1 MLQISASTATS
12 VYKFDGACPLIIPA
26 WATTIH
32 SQEQNCDTAYSNTF
46 SFSPPKKNK
55 LRTSLEKRRFAGV
68 STRGVK
74 AALHRREEA
83 VLVHPTGAV
92 LLRGTWPCCT
102 PLLPLA
108 LRNTLPFFV
117 PLPAPLEGKAA
128 PFSVA
133 QYLGCSEQPPPRV
146 VATRSNAQHSP
157 PCDAAADAAS
167 WRRGCRLLAAPRAG
181 RNLRSVR
188 GRKSIS
194 LPSADAILFFKI
206 GSPSSLRVWVP
217 LGTSHHTS
225 DPATLPPACGKQQ
238 LS

>member
-1 MLQISASTATS
+1 MKRGGGGIKANILPFIIYSFQPTQILRNLCQKVIPCPLNEERQLCAVPESKHGLKIQARPMLQISASTATS

-26 WATTIH
+26 GATTIH
-32 SQEQNCDTAYSNTF
+32 LQEQNCDTAYSNTF
-46 SFSPPKKNK
+46 SFFFLFSPPKKNK
-55 LRTSLEKRRFAGV
+55 LRTSLEKHRFAGV

-83 VLVHPTGAV
+83 ALVHPTGAV

-108 LRNTLPFFV
+108 LRDTLPFFV
-117 PLPAPLEGKAA
+117 PPPTPLEGKAA

-167 WRRGCRLLAAPRAG
+167 RRRG
-181 RNLRSVR
+181 
-188 GRKSIS
+188 
-194 LPSADAILFFKI
+194 
-206 GSPSSLRVWVP
+206 
-217 LGTSHHTS
+217 
-225 DPATLPPACGKQQ
+225 
-238 LS
+238 